1 MEFPSKDPQVYDPLA
16 FVKLKIQCLSTP
28 NAMFLIWVCFR
39 SCKDV
44 LAFCVIITADCLIYV
59 LRTDM
64 GQFDATKGKQALEIR
79 SSLSE
84 RRALTDPIL
93 PGDSADLAHAH
104 SRQWAKA
111 HGEFSTIDLKH
122 FFICYLC
129 LENRFCL
136 WQLRTGGSV
145 RFLQMVKKCSAYTG
159 RNLVKGQQSV
169 EWETH
174 PVTATVPLLVFAPTM
189 EKSFALTVVNL
200 AFTVSEGDPVPLNI
214 VPTC

>member
-1 MEFPSKDPQVYDPLA
+1 M
-16 FVKLKIQCLSTP
+16 
-28 NAMFLIWVCFR
+28 
-39 SCKDV
+39 
-44 LAFCVIITADCLIYV
+44 AFCVIITADCLIYV

-122 FFICYLC
+122 FLYVI
-129 LENRFCL
+129 
-136 WQLRTGGSV
+136 
-145 RFLQMVKKCSAYTG
+145 SAWKT
-159 RNLVKGQQSV
+159 
-169 EWETH
+169 
-174 PVTATVPLLVFAPTM
+174 VFAYG
-189 EKSFALTVVNL
+189 S
-200 AFTVSEGDPVPLNI
+200 SELEAQSDFYKW
-214 VPTC
+214 